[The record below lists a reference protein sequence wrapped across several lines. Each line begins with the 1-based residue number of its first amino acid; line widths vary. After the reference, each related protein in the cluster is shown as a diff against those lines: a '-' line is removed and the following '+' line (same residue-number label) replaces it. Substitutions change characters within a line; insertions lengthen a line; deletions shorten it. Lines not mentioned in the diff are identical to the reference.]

1 MTQPRVLIVEDETI
15 IAWDLRLMLEN
26 WGVATSAVVE
36 KGADAIRV
44 FDREGADL
52 VLLDIF
58 LADSVSGIDVAH
70 YIKEHSETPFIF
82 VTASQ
87 DPGTMELA
95 LAEKPAA
102 VIPKPYDRFR
112 LKAEIMKALGMS

>member
-1 MTQPRVLIVEDETI
+1 MIVEDETI
-15 IAWDLRLMLEN
+15 IAWDLRVMLED
-26 WGVATSAVVE
+26 WGLAASTAVE

-44 FDREGADL
+44 FDRDGADL

-70 YIKEHSETPFIF
+70 HIKERSRTPFIF

-112 LKAEIMKALGMS
+112 LKTEIMKALGLI

>member
-1 MTQPRVLIVEDETI
+1 MTKPRVMIVEDETI
-15 IAWDLRLMLEN
+15 IAWDLRLMLET
-26 WGVATSAVVE
+26 WGVRASAVVE
-36 KGADAIRV
+36 KGADAIDI

-58 LADSVSGIDVAH
+58 LGDSVSGIDVAH
-70 YIKEHSETPFIF
+70 HIKERSRTPFIF

-102 VIPKPYDRFR
+102 IISKPYDRIR
-112 LKAEIMKALGMS
+112 LRAEIMKALGLI